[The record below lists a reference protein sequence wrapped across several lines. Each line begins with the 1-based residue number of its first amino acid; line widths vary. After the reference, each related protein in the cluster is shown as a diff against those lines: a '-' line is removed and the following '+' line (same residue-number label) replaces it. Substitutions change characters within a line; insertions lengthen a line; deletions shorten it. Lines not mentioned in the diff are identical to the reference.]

1 MVLLPEPATER
12 QPLVLAPDT
21 APCPRC
27 GVLCSRHQR
36 VVMHRMAGTLE
47 GPAAQQTAI
56 VGGYLCFD
64 CPKGRR
70 WFRLHV
76 PGFDPKRRYTP
87 ATQRALTALVR
98 HYNLSFLAAADFGR
112 TCLHLKELHH
122 STIERWFL
130 EEAADLDYPAH
141 LQQALSCFSGQ
152 LAVDELYDGQYH
164 VLKVT
169 DPVNNVEITSW
180 LGVGSPDADDIR
192 ALFTELREAGF
203 VPELVVTDGS
213 TLYPAPIA
221 EIWPEAEHQLCV
233 FHFLQGA
240 LVTLTKAFWAA
251 YKTMPVPPKRK
262 RGRPKKRGRPRKDV
276 LKRKNQET
284 VRSVRYLVF
293 KRQGQD
299 ERGRELLTEEERA
312 LLDEALSLCPALQVL
327 RRFVCD
333 LYALFSPETASAAE
347 AQRQRDAMVKDPSF
361 QGNAAMARVLAR
373 LADEGQWQRLIRY
386 HDFDN
391 AQKTS
396 NHVERANREHRRRQR
411 SHYRLR
417 TVRALWALLNLTL
430 MNQSMPSRPVRL
442 ARKRPNDADTREVI
456 AA

>member
-1 MVLLPEPATER
+1 MVFLPEPAAQR

-27 GVLCSRHQR
+27 GRLCSRHER
-36 VVMHRMAGTLE
+36 VVMHRMAGVLE
-47 GPAAQQTAI
+47 GPAHKETAV
-56 VGGYLCFD
+56 VGAYLCQD
-64 CPKGRR
+64 CPPGKR
-70 WFRLHV
+70 WFRLPV
-76 PGFDPKRRYTP
+76 PGFDPKQRYTP
-87 ATQRALTALVR
+87 ATKRALLALV
-98 HYNLSFLAAADFGR
+98 HTYNLSFLAAADFGR
-112 TCLHLKELHH
+112 TCLRLEQLHH
-122 STIERWFL
+122 STLERWFL
-130 EEAADLDYPAH
+130 EAAADLDYQAH
-141 LQQALSCFSGQ
+141 LQQALCCFSGQ
-152 LAVDELYDGQYH
+152 LAVDELYDGRYH
-164 VLKVT
+164 VIKVT

-192 ALFTELREAGF
+192 ALFGELREAGF

-221 EIWPEAEHQLCV
+221 ELWPDAEHQLCV

-240 LVTLTKAFWAA
+240 LVTLTKSFWSS
-251 YKTMPVPPKRK
+251 YKTMPAPPKRK
-262 RGRPKKRGRPRKDV
+262 RGRPKKRGRPRKDS
-276 LKRKNQET
+276 LKRKHQET

-299 ERGRELLTEEERA
+299 ERGRELLTEAERV
-312 LLDEALSLCPALQVL
+312 LLDEALSLCPALQVV
-327 RRFVCD
+327 RRFVVD
-333 LYALFSPETASAAE
+333 LYELFSPSTGSAAE
-347 AQRQRDAMVKDPSF
+347 AQQHRDAMLKDPAYHKD
-361 QGNAAMARVLAR
+361 AAMARVLAR

-417 TVRALWALLNLTL
+417 SLRALWALLNLTL
-430 MNQSMPSRPVRL
+430 MSQPMPSRPIRL
-442 ARKRPNDADTREVI
+442 TRRRPVDQETQEVK